1 MAKEI
6 VKQNAIKKRKE
17 QRKIKKATDLALEKL
32 TENWLNKI
40 KKSINQAADT
50 NITITLYMEDFH
62 KFKFKR
68 KDDYLISSKD
78 AKGLVIRTIENIF
91 IGLGYN
97 FKFIE
102 YSEPVQHRSGKFGLI
117 LLKF

>member
-1 MAKEI
+1 
-6 VKQNAIKKRKE
+6 
-17 QRKIKKATDLALEKL
+17 
-32 TENWLNKI
+32 
-40 KKSINQAADT
+40 
-50 NITITLYMEDFH
+50 MEDFH

-68 KDDYLISSKD
+68 KDGCFLDLISSKD
-78 AKGLVIRTIENIF
+78 AKELVIRTIENIF
-91 IGLGYN
+91 IGLGYR